1 MDTKLEARLIS
12 LTQPTIET
20 RIPSAEALVA
30 YCARVSSPD
39 NQDNHQTSEGLLKYC
54 LKNHHF
60 SVFEMVDATVEVQ
73 APRDISRQLLRHRS
87 FVFQEF
93 SQRYSDQID
102 FTIREV
108 RQQDHKNRQ
117 NSIGYEDEG
126 FKVEL
131 ESDFFKAVQYAQD
144 MYSGLIADG
153 VAKECARVVLPEGL
167 TVSKLYMKGSLR
179 SWLHYLQVREGG
191 GTQLEH
197 VILANKIRKA
207 ITPAFPTIFK
217 VYNEVLCR

>member
-1 MDTKLEARLIS
+1 METKLEARLIS

-20 RIPSAEALVA
+20 RIPSAEALVGF
-30 YCARVSSPD
+30 CARVSSPD
-39 NQDNHQTSEGLLKYC
+39 NQEKYDTTEKLLTYCMKNNHWSI
-54 LKNHHF
+54 
-60 SVFEMVDATVEVQ
+60 FEMVDATVGIQ

-87 FVFQEF
+87 FYFQEF

-102 FTIREV
+102 FTTREV
-108 RQQDHKNRQ
+108 RKQDTKNRQ
-117 NSIGYEDEG
+117 NSIGYEDTE
-126 FKVEL
+126 FKYEL
-131 ESDFFKAVQYAQD
+131 EADFFKAVQYAQD

-153 VAKECARVVLPEGL
+153 VAKECARAVLPEGL
-167 TVSKLYMKGSLR
+167 TMSKLYMKGSLR

-197 VILANKIRKA
+197 TILANHIREA

-217 VYNEVLCR
+217 VYNEN